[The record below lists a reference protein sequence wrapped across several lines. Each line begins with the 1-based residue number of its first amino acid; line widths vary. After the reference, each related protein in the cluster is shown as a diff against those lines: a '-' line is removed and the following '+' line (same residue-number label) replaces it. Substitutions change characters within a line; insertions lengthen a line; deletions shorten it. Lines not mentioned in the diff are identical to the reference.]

1 MYLKE
6 IVING
11 FKSFADRTRIDL
23 KPGITA
29 IVGPNGCGKSNIVDA
44 IRWVLGEQSAKALRG
59 GSMHDVIFS
68 GTDKRKPL
76 PFCEVELVFSDCE
89 KDLGTAFNEVS
100 IVRRVS
106 REDSS
111 DYFLNGKSCRLK
123 DIQRLF
129 MDTGVGRVSY
139 SFMVQGQID
148 QILSANPAERRTL
161 FEEAAGI
168 TRYKAQ
174 RKEALGKLAMVDQ
187 NLARITDVID
197 EISRQIGSL
206 KRQASKALRYK
217 RTQHRLR
224 HLDLA
229 ALAHQFSTRRTTVAE
244 LETEAGTLRENVAQQ
259 RNALREREEK
269 LAETKVLRAELFQK
283 IEQGTQIAFALRSEK
298 ENAEAQAQM
307 AEVRQN
313 DLRERIAQ
321 VEQESVAL
329 ESRRAELE
337 ARLQGNVSD
346 KEQHVGNVE
355 GADEVYRK
363 SQRELEK
370 LLAELSAADR
380 ELARE
385 RQELLMSEGEITR
398 HRATVTNIE
407 VELRTSE
414 SRHAEIANTLAQMRE
429 ERHTLAARFSEIQS
443 VAEMRRAEYA
453 RARQEV
459 ADAQEH
465 GKALIAQFREQQQ
478 KISQL
483 DRVVART
490 SAQLA
495 VLEQQQA
502 KFEGFS
508 AGAKAILRGELGES
522 VPSETAFALN
532 TLLEIPDAEN
542 ATAIEA
548 LLGAAS
554 ESLIFDSAVSVPA
567 VARILAEREAGSAYL
582 ADTKIARS
590 RFVAT
595 SAESGVPAFLKPAVS
610 LFSVKNEALESSVR
624 VLFARC
630 FVCDYV
636 ADFLDYLKEN
646 PGFDFLIVASVDG
659 ATVDCRGFIH
669 SGGNNRIGSVFQR
682 QNELRQLKER
692 LVAENDS
699 LTDANQRS
707 MEIQS
712 EMDANEAETERRRV
726 YASEIAQEIS
736 NINAD
741 ERSAEKALS
750 DNAAAV
756 ARQENLLAE
765 FEDNRDRA
773 KMRMEEAQT
782 GLVAKEAEIGAH
794 KERISVGESRL
805 LALRRDAEMRRDA
818 LNEVRFDLAQKKQQ
832 LELFE
837 RELAEVRSQ
846 IEDIATRLATRNRE
860 KEMMFS
866 QIAAFGEQAEN
877 ARSRAE
883 QLAGTIAEAASALE
897 AQRAELGRMESEAE
911 NLDRSLMAEREI
923 LRESETRLNAL
934 DVRLTEESSQCTFV
948 SEKVSTEYQLDVTSL
963 DWKQNLW
970 LADEEFETKV
980 RFDELEDEDGAETEV
995 RPKARRE
1002 RGDPTEEDLAAMDNT
1017 DWQPIL
1023 REIASLRDRLNSMG
1037 AVNHTAIE
1045 EYAELRERYTFLKT
1059 QSDDLWNSKNE
1070 LVKAIDEINATS
1082 QKLFT
1087 ETFEQIRK
1095 NFKFTFERLFHGGE
1109 SDLQLIQSEDV
1120 LDSGIEIIARPP
1132 GTKLRS
1138 ISLLSGGQRTM
1149 TAVALLFGIYMVKPS
1164 PFCVLDELDAPL
1176 DDANVGRFTDIVR
1189 EFTRYS
1195 QFLVVTHNKRTV
1207 SAANTIYGV
1216 TMQERGVTQVLSM
1229 RYNSDSGDTETV
1241 SLEGRGR
1248 GTFDMAR

>member
-76 PFCEVELVFSDCE
+76 PYCEVELIFADCE

-174 RKEALGKLAMVDQ
+174 RKEALSKLGMVDQ

-206 KRQASKALRYK
+206 KRQAAKALRYK

-229 ALAHQFSTRRTTVAE
+229 SLAHQFCVRRATITD
-244 LETEAGTLRENVAQQ
+244 LEARAGTLRETVADR

-269 LAETKVLRAELFQK
+269 LAETKVARAELFQR
-283 IEQGTQIAFALRSEK
+283 IEQGTQMAFALRSEK
-298 ENAEAQAQM
+298 ENAEAQIQM

-321 VEQESVAL
+321 VEQEGVAL
-329 ESRRAELE
+329 AARRAELD
-337 ARLQGNVSD
+337 ARLQGNASN
-346 KEQHVGNVE
+346 KEQHIGNVE

-363 SQRELEK
+363 SQSELEK
-370 LLAELSAADR
+370 LLADLSAADR
-380 ELARE
+380 ALAQE

-414 SRHAEIANTLAQMRE
+414 SRHAEIANTLAQMRS
-429 ERHTLAARFSEIQS
+429 ERYALESRFAEIQA
-443 VAEMRRAEYA
+443 VAETRRAEHA

-459 ADAQEH
+459 SEAQEH
-465 GKALIAQFREQQQ
+465 GKSLVAQFREQQQ

-490 SAQLA
+490 SAQLN

-508 AGAKAILRGELGES
+508 AGAKAILKGELGES
-522 VPSETAFALN
+522 VPAETAFALN
-532 TLLEIPDAEN
+532 SLLEISDPEN
-542 ATAIEA
+542 AVAIEA

-554 ESLIFDSAVSVPA
+554 EALVFDNAISVPA
-567 VARILAEREAGSAYL
+567 VARILAEREVGSAFL
-582 ADTKIARS
+582 ADAKIALPRAANNAE
-590 RFVAT
+590 AT
-595 SAESGVPAFLKPAVS
+595 VPAFLKRAGT
-610 LFSVKNEALESSVR
+610 LFSVKNAALENSVR
-624 VLFARC
+624 ALFDRC
-630 FVCDYV
+630 FVCDYL
-636 ADFLDYLKEN
+636 ADFLTFLKEN
-646 PGFDFLIVASVDG
+646 PGFDFLLVATLNG
-659 ATVDCRGFIH
+659 ETVDCRGFIH
-669 SGGNNRIGSVFQR
+669 SGANSGKSGSVFRR

-692 LVAENDS
+692 LTAENDA
-699 LTDANQRS
+699 LTEANQRS
-707 MEIQS
+707 MEIQA
-712 EMDANEAETERRRV
+712 EMDANETEIERRRV

-741 ERSAEKALS
+741 ERSAEKALN
-750 DNAAAV
+750 DNAAAL

-765 FEDNRDRA
+765 FEDNRERA
-773 KMRMEEAQT
+773 QARMAGAQS
-782 GLVAKEAEIGAH
+782 GLAAKETEISELKA
-794 KERISVGESRL
+794 RISEGETRII
-805 LALRRDAEMRRDA
+805 ALRNEAENRRDA

-837 RELAEVRSQ
+837 RELAEVRAQ
-846 IEDIATRLATRNRE
+846 IEDIASRIATRERE
-860 KEMMFS
+860 KEMMLS

-883 QLAGTIAEAASALE
+883 QLAGTIAEAATALD
-897 AQRAELGRMESEAE
+897 AQRAELGKLEADAE
-911 NLDRSLMAEREI
+911 TLDRSLVSERDA
-923 LRESETRLNAL
+923 LRENETQLNTL
-934 DVRLTEESSQCTFV
+934 EVRLTEETSQCAFV

-980 RFDELEDEDGAETEV
+980 RFDELEDDDGAETEV
-995 RPKARRE
+995 RPKVRRE

-1017 DWQPIL
+1017 DWPPIL

-1109 SDLQLIQSEDV
+1109 SDLQLVQNDDV

-1241 SLEGRGR
+1241 TLESRGA
-1248 GTFDMAR
+1248 FDMAR

>member
-11 FKSFADRTRIDL
+11 FKSFADRTRINL
-23 KPGITA
+23 APGITA

-106 REDSS
+106 REGSS

-206 KRQASKALRYK
+206 KRQAAKALRYK

-229 ALAHQFSTRRTTVAE
+229 ALAHQFSVRRANIAG
-244 LETEAGTLRENVAQQ
+244 LETEAGTLRENVSVQ

-269 LAETKVLRAELFQK
+269 LAATKVERAELFQK
-283 IEQGTQIAFALRSEK
+283 IEQGTQMAFALRSEK
-298 ENAEAQAQM
+298 ENAEAQIQM

-329 ESRRAELE
+329 EARRAELE
-337 ARLQGNVSD
+337 TRLQGNASS
-346 KEQHVGNVE
+346 KEEHVGNVE

-363 SQRELEK
+363 SRSELEN
-370 LLAELSAADR
+370 LLAELAAADR
-380 ELARE
+380 ELALK

-429 ERHTLAARFSEIQS
+429 ERHALSSRFAEIQA
-443 VAEMRRAEYA
+443 VAETRRAEHA

-459 ADAQEH
+459 AEAQEH
-465 GKALIAQFREQQQ
+465 GKALTTQFREQQQ

-522 VPSETAFALN
+522 VPAETAFALN
-532 TLLEIPDAEN
+532 SLLEISDAES
-542 ATAIEA
+542 APAIEA

-554 ESLIFDSAVSVPA
+554 EALVFDAKISVPA
-567 VARILAEREAGSAYL
+567 VARILSEREAGSAYL
-582 ADTKIARS
+582 ADAALVRS
-590 RFVAT
+590 RAT
-595 SAESGVPAFLKPAVS
+595 AENFSVPAFLKPATS
-610 LFSVKNEALESSVR
+610 LFSVKNETLESAVR
-624 VLFARC
+624 ALFDRC
-630 FVCDYV
+630 FVCDYI
-636 ADFLDYLKEN
+636 ADFLNYLKEN
-646 PGFDFLIVASVDG
+646 PGFDFLLVASLDG
-659 ATVDCRGFIH
+659 STVDCRGFIH
-669 SGGNNRIGSVFQR
+669 SGGKNRSGSVFQR
-682 QNELRQLKER
+682 QNELRRLKER
-692 LVAENDS
+692 LIAENDA

-707 MEIQS
+707 MEIQA
-712 EMDANEAETERRRV
+712 EMDANETEIERRRV

-756 ARQENLLAE
+756 SRQENLLAE

-773 KMRMEEAQT
+773 KSRMEAAQA
-782 GLVAKEAEIGAH
+782 GLVSKETEIGTL
-794 KERISVGESRL
+794 KEEISVAENRIV
-805 LALRRDAEMRRDA
+805 ALRRDAEIRRDA

-846 IEDIATRLATRNRE
+846 IEDIAARLATRNRE
-860 KEMMFS
+860 KEMMFA
-866 QIAAFGEQAEN
+866 QISAFGEQAEN

-883 QLAGTIAEAASALE
+883 QLAATIAEAATALE
-897 AQRAELGRMESEAE
+897 AQRAELGRLEAEAE
-911 NLDRSLMAEREI
+911 NLDRSLMSEREV

-934 DVRLTEESSQCTFV
+934 EVRLTEESSQCAFV
-948 SEKVSTEYQLDVTSL
+948 AEKVSTEYQLDVTSL

-980 RFDELEDEDGAETEV
+980 RFDELEDEDGTDTEI
-995 RPKARRE
+995 RPKVRRE
-1002 RGDPTEEDLAAMDNT
+1002 RGDPTPEDLAAMDNT

-1070 LVKAIDEINATS
+1070 LVKAIDEINETS

-1109 SDLQLIQSEDV
+1109 SDLQLVQNEDV

-1241 SLEGRGR
+1241 SLEGRG
-1248 GTFDMAR
+1248 TFDMAR

>member
-76 PFCEVELVFSDCE
+76 PFCEVELIFADCE

-174 RKEALGKLAMVDQ
+174 RKEALSKLGMVDQ

-206 KRQASKALRYK
+206 KRQAAKALRYK

-229 ALAHQFSTRRTTVAE
+229 SLAHQFCTRRTTITE
-244 LETEAGTLRENVAQQ
+244 LEACAGTLRETVSAQ

-269 LAETKVLRAELFQK
+269 LAETKVARAELFQQ
-283 IEQGTQIAFALRSEK
+283 IEQGTQMAFALRSEK
-298 ENAEAQAQM
+298 ENAEAQIQM

-313 DLRERIAQ
+313 DLRERIVQ
-321 VEQESVAL
+321 VDRESVAL
-329 ESRRAELE
+329 ESRRAELD
-337 ARLQGNVSD
+337 ARLQGNASN
-346 KEQHVGNVE
+346 KQQHVGNVE
-355 GADEVYRK
+355 GADEIYRK
-363 SQRELEK
+363 SQSELEK
-370 LLAELSAADR
+370 LLADLSAADR
-380 ELARE
+380 ALARD

-414 SRHAEIANTLAQMRE
+414 SRHAEIANTLAQMRS
-429 ERHTLAARFSEIQS
+429 ERYALESRFAEIQA
-443 VAEMRRAEYA
+443 VAETRRAEHA
-453 RARQEV
+453 RARGDV
-459 ADAQEH
+459 AAAQEH
-465 GKALIAQFREQQQ
+465 SKALIAQFREQQQ

-490 SAQLA
+490 SAQLQ

-508 AGAKAILRGELGES
+508 AGAKAILKGELGER
-522 VPSETAFALN
+522 VPAENAFALN
-532 TLLEIPDAEN
+532 TLLEIPNPEN
-542 ATAIEA
+542 ATAIES

-554 ESLIFDSAVSVPA
+554 EALIFDRAISVPA
-567 VARILAEREAGSAYL
+567 VAEILAEKEIGSAFL
-582 ADTKIARS
+582 ADAKIPLPR
-590 RFVAT
+590 VALNAQA
-595 SAESGVPAFLKPAVS
+595 SVPAFLKPAGT
-610 LFSVKNEALESSVR
+610 LFSVKNFELENSVR
-624 VLFARC
+624 ALFDRC
-630 FVCDYV
+630 FVCDYLS
-636 ADFLDYLKEN
+636 DFLAFLKEN
-646 PGFDFLIVASVDG
+646 PGFDFLLVSTLDG
-659 ATVDCRGFIH
+659 ETVDCRGFIH
-669 SGGNNRIGSVFQR
+669 SGKNPGKTGSVFQR
-682 QNELRQLKER
+682 QSELRHLKER
-692 LVAENDS
+692 LSAENDA
-699 LTDANQRS
+699 LTEANQRS
-707 MEIQS
+707 MEIQA
-712 EMDANEAETERRRV
+712 EMDENEAEIERRRV

-741 ERSAEKALS
+741 ERSAEKALN
-750 DNAAAV
+750 DNTAALS
-756 ARQENLLAE
+756 RQENLLAE

-773 KMRMEEAQT
+773 QSRMQDAQA
-782 GLVAKEAEIGAH
+782 GLSAKEGEIGAL
-794 KERISVGESRL
+794 KARINEGEAHII
-805 LALRRDAEMRRDA
+805 ALRNDAETRRDA

-846 IEDIATRLATRNRE
+846 IEDISTRIATRERE
-860 KEMMFS
+860 KEMMLS

-883 QLAGTIAEAASALE
+883 QLAVTIAEAATALE
-897 AQRAELGRMESEAE
+897 TRRTELGKLEADAE
-911 NLDRSLMAEREI
+911 TLDRSLIDERET
-923 LRESETRLNAL
+923 LRENETRLNTYE
-934 DVRLTEESSQCTFV
+934 VRLTEETSQCAFV
-948 SEKVSTEYQLDVTSL
+948 SEKVSTEYQLDVTAL

-995 RPKARRE
+995 RPKVRRE

-1017 DWQPIL
+1017 DWPPIL

-1109 SDLQLIQSEDV
+1109 SDLQLVQNDDV

-1241 SLEGRGR
+1241 TLEGR

>member
-23 KPGITA
+23 TPGITA

-76 PFCEVELVFSDCE
+76 PYCEVELVFADCE

-174 RKEALGKLAMVDQ
+174 RKEALGKLGLVDQ

-206 KRQASKALRYK
+206 KRQAAKALRYK

-229 ALAHQFSTRRTTVAE
+229 ALAHQFSTRRATITE
-244 LETEAGTLRENVAQQ
+244 LESQAGTLREAVANQ
-259 RNALREREEK
+259 REALREREEK
-269 LAETKVLRAELFQK
+269 LALTKVERAELFQK
-283 IEQGTQIAFALRSEK
+283 IEQGTQMAFALRSEK
-298 ENAEAQAQM
+298 ENAEAQVQM

-313 DLRERIAQ
+313 DLRERILQ

-329 ESRRAELE
+329 NARRAELE
-337 ARLQGNVSD
+337 ARLQGNASH
-346 KEQHVGNVE
+346 KEQHVGDVE
-355 GADEVYRK
+355 GADENYRR
-363 SQRELEK
+363 SQGELEK
-370 LLAELSAADR
+370 LLAELNTLDR
-380 ELARE
+380 TLAQE
-385 RQELLMSEGEITR
+385 RQALLMSEGEITR
-398 HRATVTNIE
+398 HRATVTNVE

-414 SRHAEIANTLAQMRE
+414 SRHSEIANTLAQMRE
-429 ERHTLAARFSEIQS
+429 ERHALEARFSETQA
-443 VAEMRRAEYA
+443 VAETRRAEHA
-453 RARQEV
+453 RARQDV
-459 ADAQEH
+459 ADAQELT
-465 GKALIAQFREQQQ
+465 KSLAAQFREQQQ

-483 DRVVART
+483 DRAVART
-490 SAQLA
+490 SAQLN

-508 AGAKAILRGELGES
+508 AGAKAILKGELGDQ
-522 VPSETAFALN
+522 VPAHTAHALN
-532 TLLEIPDAEN
+532 SLIEIPDTEN
-542 ATAIEA
+542 APAIEA

-554 ESLIFDSAVSVPA
+554 EALIFDSAISVPA
-567 VARILAEREAGSAYL
+567 VAGILADKSLGKATL
-582 ADTKIARS
+582 ADAKIAARK
-590 RFVAT
+590 
-595 SAESGVPAFLKPAVS
+595 PANTPQSLPEFLKPAGT
-610 LFSVKNEALESSVR
+610 LFSVRNAEHEVAVRAL
-624 VLFARC
+624 FDRC
-630 FVCDYV
+630 YVCDYL
-636 ADFLDYLKEN
+636 ADFLEFLKTD
-646 PGFDFLIVASVDG
+646 PDFDFLVVSSING
-659 ATVDCRGFIH
+659 ETVDCRGFVH
-669 SGGNNRIGSVFQR
+669 VGETAHNSGVFQR
-682 QNELRQLKER
+682 QNEIRQLRER
-692 LVAENDS
+692 ITTENDA
-699 LTDANQRS
+699 LTDANQRA
-707 MEIQS
+707 MEIQA
-712 EMDANEAETERRRV
+712 EMDANEAEIERRRV
-726 YASEIAQEIS
+726 IAAEIAQEIS
-736 NINAD
+736 NIAAD
-741 ERSAEKALS
+741 ERAAEKALN
-750 DNAAAV
+750 DNVAAV
-756 ARQENLLAE
+756 TRQENLLAE

-773 KMRMEEAQT
+773 KFRMEEAQARLT
-782 GLVAKEAEIGAH
+782 EKENEIGEA
-794 KERISVGESRL
+794 KKRIADGETQIA
-805 LALRRDAEMRRDA
+805 ALRKDSELRRDA
-818 LNEVRFDLAQKKQQ
+818 LNEVRFELAQKKQQ

-837 RELAEVRSQ
+837 RELANVRSQ
-846 IEDIATRLATRNRE
+846 IEDIASQLNTRERE
-860 KEMMFS
+860 TAMMQS

-883 QLAGTIAEAASALE
+883 QLAGTIAEAASALD
-897 AQRAELGRMESEAE
+897 AQRAELGRLEAE
-911 NLDRSLMAEREI
+911 TETLDKSLASERDA
-923 LRESETRLNAL
+923 LRENETRLNAL
-934 DVRLTEESSQCTFV
+934 DVRLTEETSQCAFV
-948 SEKVSTEYQLDVTSL
+948 SEKVSTEYQLDVTML

-980 RFDELEDEDGAETEV
+980 RFDELEDEDGAETEI
-995 RPKARRE
+995 RPKVHRE
-1002 RGDPTEEDLAAMDNT
+1002 RGDPTEEDLAAMDAT
-1017 DWQPIL
+1017 DWPPIL
-1023 REIASLRDRLNSMG
+1023 REITSLRERLNSMG

-1045 EYAELRERYTFLKT
+1045 EYAELRERYSFLKA

-1070 LVKAIDEINATS
+1070 LVKAIDEINGTS

-1109 SDLQLIQSEDV
+1109 SDLQLVQSEDV

-1149 TAVALLFGIYMVKPS
+1149 TAVALLFAIYMVKPS

-1216 TMQERGVTQVLSM
+1216 TMQERGVTQLLSM
-1229 RYNSDSGDTETV
+1229 RYNADSGDTEAVT
-1241 SLEGRGR
+1241 LENNRGK
-1248 GTFDMAR
+1248 FDMAR